1 MTELALI
8 RHGITAWNTAGRMQG
23 RRDVPLSPAGREA
36 LARFR
41 PPPEVAG
48 FAWLSS
54 PLVRAVETAELLSGE
69 SPALDP
75 RLVELD
81 WGEWEGLTLDELRAA
96 HPEMAANEE
105 RGLDFLPPG
114 GESPR
119 QVQDRIKP
127 LLAELAGGPPRVAV
141 THKGVMRAIMA
152 LAYDWP
158 MRGRPPLK
166 LSRHA
171 VHLFTLEAG
180 GRPRPGGPS
189 VAFGEAHKEGH
200 GEGHGEAT

>member
-8 RHGITAWNTAGRMQG
+8 RHGTTAWNTAGRMQG
-23 RRDVPLSPAGREA
+23 RRDVPLSQAGRSA
-36 LARFR
+36 LAGLR
-41 PPPEVAG
+41 PPPEVDG
-48 FAWLSS
+48 FVWLSS

-69 SPALDP
+69 SPELDP

-81 WGEWEGLTLDELRAA
+81 WGEWEGLTLEELRAA

-105 RGLDFLPPG
+105 RGLDFQPPG

-119 QVQDRIKP
+119 QVQDRIRP
-127 LLAELAGGPPRVAV
+127 LLTELAGRPPRVAV

-171 VHLFTLEAG
+171 VHLFILEAD
-180 GRPRPGGPS
+180 GRPRPGRPS
-189 VAFGEAHKEGH
+189 VALSELPR
-200 GEGHGEAT
+200 EAT